1 MYERFIARQ
10 PILTNKL
17 TLLGHELLFRPNSRQ
32 GAGTDANATSQV
44 IAASTMLFAWEKL
57 FGHSLGFINFG
68 ASELLS
74 GAALLLPPRQA
85 VIELPA
91 ELDVT
96 EDVIRACEALRAAN
110 YRISLDDFHDEPER
124 HQLLPLADF
133 IKVDFRSASE
143 EDQWRS
149 SHHYGNGP
157 WTLVAKKVETWKEFR
172 RAKAL
177 DFRGFQG
184 FFFLEPLV
192 MERRD
197 IGGSKASALRLLQAV
212 HKSPLLL
219 AEIEDI
225 LKHEPA
231 LTLKLLRYLNSPILA
246 RPAEVTSI
254 SMAVALL
261 GEEEFR
267 RWATLVAVVMPAEEK
282 PDELVRTALLR
293 AFFLRGNRAVQRK
306 PARFCIL
313 SRRAAFADECAPRPA
328 PRRTSRRTGDFP
340 PRVHAALLGEDN
352 ELRRPLDAVLAYER
366 ADWDAFSRIMERLA
380 LNEESVPDRLLQA
393 ENMVSRLLA

>member
-57 FGHSLGFINFG
+57 LGRSLGFINFG
-68 ASELLS
+68 AGELLS
-74 GAALLLPPRQA
+74 GAALLLPPRQT

-96 EDVIRACEALRAAN
+96 EDVIRACETLRAAN
-110 YRISLDDFHDEPER
+110 YRISLDDFRDEPER

-133 IKVDFRSASE
+133 IKVDFRSTSE
-143 EDQWRS
+143 EDQWRL

-172 RAKAL
+172 CAKAL

-184 FFFLEPLV
+184 FFFLEPRV

-197 IGGSKASALRLLQAV
+197 IGGSRASALRLLQAV
-212 HKSPLLL
+212 HKSPLIL

-293 AFFLRGNRAVQRK
+293 AFFCEEIGRSSGSLQAFEFFLVGL
-306 PARFCIL
+306 L
-313 SRRAAFADECAPRPA
+313 SLMNALLDQPLGELLEELAI
-328 PRRTSRRTGDFP
+328 S